1 MENETKEMKGI
12 SWSFFWRLFLWNIV
26 ILIPLMAIIGAVTD
40 FNLTANL
47 VEADEIIDYIKAYK
61 PYVIATIIAGF
72 ITRIASAKLATNGIL
87 KKYEVTEENKQDV
100 LKKIAAVFVVI
111 LCLSIWSNITTLKNV
126 SNYAEQ
132 YESEVKKISKMSL
145 TDKDEELL
153 DEMDSFISFSDK
165 IIVVQ
170 ILCNAA
176 SIGLA
181 YYLERKWIIKE

>member
-87 KKYEVTEENKQDV
+87 KKYEVTEENKHDV

-153 DEMDSFISFSDK
+153 EEMDSFISFSDK